1 MWMMIMI
8 MHGDDHDHDYHVVAA
23 TDAADDD
30 AV

>member
-1 MWMMIMI
+1 MIMI

-30 AV
+30 DAV